1 MRHSRLHRG
10 LKADLPS
17 SLSYGEVYFCTDTLQ
32 VYLGL
37 ANNSVVEVRDKQ
49 VLQEISNIKGDIT
62 SKNNGLISKIN
73 ALTTTINNN
82 KSDGDNKHNALAQTV
97 ADNKTAIDNKV
108 NDLTGVVNANK
119 SAIEHTVSELTGTVN
134 ANKTDANNKI
144 NALTGTVNANKSDA
158 DNKHNS
164 LTQTVT
170 DNRAYGERTYVKRA
184 DYLNGDIDF
193 NNVTTPG
200 MYYVIGGNHAN
211 KPPTL
216 ANGKGGMLIV
226 SSYATNTK
234 GIIQTFTDEVHG
246 VTSTRVLPYGASTWG
261 SWNTHY
267 SVNSKPTP
275 NDLGA
280 RPASWVPSWNDVTGK
295 PSTFPPSSHNH
306 DSAYLGKTATAT
318 NSDKLFGYGRY
329 LGQSQGGSFGIPVV
343 GQDGVIEIG
352 HFIDFH
358 LPNSSKDFDARMN
371 LSDDAQ
377 SILFNNKQM
386 LLKGQAV
393 PSDIGALPNVNGA
406 SANAKSLNSLAWEV
420 GTDPNKKITMG
431 VGSSDVY
438 IKNTHTQQ
446 YLQLRDD
453 GKFAYNGNL
462 VYHTGNKPTPSDI
475 GALANS
481 DVSSEY
487 DANKVVRRNGDGDI
501 KGRLFRANYQDDTY
515 MNGALAFRTNSHDDN
530 YTRYCNNPI
539 AVNDWL
545 GSSTGRGRL
554 DVGVDLNTI
563 TKNGVYEL
571 NEISKSPNGIQGL
584 YDWGVLVVLN
594 STARM
599 AQIYY
604 PHQTQNNKGIPYIRV
619 RNADIW
625 TPWRPFTQGLNWND
639 VQGKPSTFTPS
650 SHTHPYLPYTHYTTV
665 QDLNNLKTSGVYSI
679 QVANNTN
686 APTTHNGI
694 VIVNFDVGTPFQIW
708 IPDSNN
714 TFYRR
719 TYNHSNNTWGG
730 WSNTL
735 SLNIQGNSSTATKLQ
750 TARSINGTN
759 FDGTGN
765 ITTSYWG
772 TARNIQI
779 GNTTKSVNG
788 SSNVSW
794 SLSEI
799 GASPSNHNHDGV
811 YVKGSNIALSVS
823 NEVLNSSALSTSRK
837 QLISGSVD
845 KVYVGNT
852 SAKLILET
860 SETPQVRMRDNYYP
874 IYHTGNKPSWNDV
887 QGKPSTFAPSSHD
900 HPYLA
905 WGNNLIDC
913 RQPNDFAGLAKPNN
927 VNIETW
933 YGFSITNR
941 CASDIPAGGV
951 AFSVNARNGMVW
963 TKGDIYARGDQRVYH
978 TGFKPTP
985 AEIGAVNLNQGIG
998 NQLMNVVSGDLD
1010 NMNTTCFVYSNSS
1023 ASGKPTGQ
1031 DHALMQ
1037 MVYNDKWKTQLAQ
1050 DWRTNKIYIRAKK
1063 DGTWM
1068 SWAELY
1074 STNSKPSPQDIGASP
1089 SNHNHDGSYLPLR
1102 GGTLTGGVSFNA
1114 DNLGINFFDGAKI
1127 YKKSADGLT
1136 LHSHDD
1142 DQGIRIE
1149 DKSGNELMRVAKN
1162 KQLSFKGT
1170 NITLDDS
1177 NSVLWR
1183 GYHHM
1188 TKAETVTPSKKLS
1201 QCLRGWVLVWSDWD
1215 DGVPGGNN
1223 FNINYS
1229 YIPKNT
1235 MFNTGTNTNFALS
1248 CGEYAN
1254 GFANKTLYI
1263 FDDKI
1268 TGHDSNKDKAN
1279 NPNSYDIV
1287 LRAVLEY

>member
-62 SKNNGLISKIN
+62 SKNNDLISKIN
-73 ALTTTINNN
+73 ALTTTVNNN

-184 DYLNGDIDF
+184 DYLNRDIDF

-216 ANGKGGMLIV
+216 ANGKGGMLII

-280 RPASWVPSWNDVTGK
+280 YTKNEVDTRDTNTLNSAKSYTNSEVAKKLSLTGGTLTGKLKVVAENGQIEAQKGDNIAVFGTSATTGEYLFGGRLSSYTNDFVQTYMRIGTNKLQYFNGSSTYDIYHTGHKPSASDVGARPASWVPSWNDVTGK

-318 NSDKLFGYGRY
+318 NSDKLFGYGQYTGRT
-329 LGQSQGGSFGIPVV
+329 QRGSFGIPVV
-343 GQDGVIEIG
+343 GSDGVMEIG
-352 HFIDFH
+352 QYLDFH
-358 LPNSSKDFDARMN
+358 LGNNNNDYDARLQM
-371 LSDDAQ
+371 SGDTQ
-377 SILFNNKQM
+377 SLVFNDKKV

-393 PSDIGALPNVNGA
+393 PSDIGASPSNHNHDSAYLGKTAKAESAKVADSVAWNNVSGRPTELKDFGAEITNSSDINTTNSDKVWGLRSGSTTSNRPRDWVTIMNLGVVGGNSNGQ
-406 SANAKSLNSLAWEV
+406 LAWNYDGAELDLRFRNRHD
-420 GTDPNKKITMG
+420 TD
-431 VGSSDVY
+431 
-438 IKNTHTQQ
+438 
-446 YLQLRDD
+446 
-453 GKFAYNGNL
+453 GNYGAWRQI
-462 VYHTGNKPTPSDI
+462 YHTGFKPS
-475 GALANS
+475 
-481 DVSSEY
+481 
-487 DANKVVRRNGDGDI
+487 
-501 KGRLFRANYQDDTY
+501 
-515 MNGALAFRTNSHDDN
+515 
-530 YTRYCNNPI
+530 
-539 AVNDWL
+539 
-545 GSSTGRGRL
+545 
-554 DVGVDLNTI
+554 
-563 TKNGVYEL
+563 
-571 NEISKSPNGIQGL
+571 
-584 YDWGVLVVLN
+584 
-594 STARM
+594 
-599 AQIYY
+599 
-604 PHQTQNNKGIPYIRV
+604 
-619 RNADIW
+619 
-625 TPWRPFTQGLNWND
+625 WND
-639 VQGKPSTFTPS
+639 IQGKPSTFTPS

-714 TFYRR
+714 IFYKR
-719 TYNHSNNTWGG
+719 TYNYSNNTWGG

-735 SLNIQGNSSTATKLQ
+735 SLDIQGNSSTATKLQ

-823 NEVLNSSALSTSRK
+823 NDVLNSSALSTSRK
-837 QLISGSVD
+837 QLIAGSTD

-860 SETPQVRMRDNYYP
+860 SETPQVRMSDNYYP

-978 TGFKPTP
+978 TGFKP
-985 AEIGAVNLNQGIG
+985 
-998 NQLMNVVSGDLD
+998 S
-1010 NMNTTCFVYSNSS
+1010 
-1023 ASGKPTGQ
+1023 
-1031 DHALMQ
+1031 
-1037 MVYNDKWKTQLAQ
+1037 
-1050 DWRTNKIYIRAKK
+1050 
-1063 DGTWM
+1063 
-1068 SWAELY
+1068 
-1074 STNSKPSPQDIGASP
+1074 PSDIGASP
-1089 SNHNHDGSYLPLR
+1089 SNHNHNGTYLKQVVGATNESYVLDKKFIEIGDSSTKVHVGRGSTDVYVQNTVSNKYFALKDDGRLLYNDMN
-1102 GGTLTGGVSFNA
+1102 V
-1114 DNLGINFFDGAKI
+1114 
-1127 YKKSADGLT
+1127 
-1136 LHSHDD
+1136 
-1142 DQGIRIE
+1142 
-1149 DKSGNELMRVAKN
+1149 
-1162 KQLSFKGT
+1162 
-1170 NITLDDS
+1170 TLDDP
-1177 NSVLWR
+1177 NTVLWK

-1188 TKAETVTPSKKLS
+1188 AKSETVTPSKLLNKCS
-1201 QCLRGWVLVWSDWD
+1201 RGWVLVWSDWD
-1215 DGVPGGNN
+1215 DGVAGGNN
-1223 FNINYS
+1223 YNINYS

-1235 MFNTGTNTNFALS
+1235 MFNTGTNTCFALS
-1248 CGEYAN
+1248 CGESSNA
-1254 GFANKTLYI
+1254 FANKTLYI
-1263 FDDKI
+1263 FNDRI

>member
-62 SKNNGLISKIN
+62 SKNNDLISKIN
-73 ALTTTINNN
+73 ALTTTVNNN

-246 VTSTRVLPYGASTWG
+246 VTSTRVLPYGTSTWG

-280 RPASWVPSWNDVTGK
+280 YTKNEVDTRDTNTLNSAKSYTNSEVAKKLSLTGGVMTGLLQTPNATMGIKLGDDSLIGDGNIANQMLLQGGEDSTQGGITFGSGKDTNIYRGDANLLKTDDTFNAVGGLQWNGQSLDNRYVKGNNIKLSVSNDVLNSSVLTTSNKQLLAGSSDRVYLGNSNTKLSILSSINPEIMIGTTSYNLYHTGNK
-295 PSTFPPSSHNH
+295 PTPADIGASPSNHNH

-358 LPNSSKDFDARMN
+358 LPHSSKDFDARMN

-393 PSDIGALPNVNGA
+393 PSDIGALPDVNGT
-406 SANAKSLNSLAWEV
+406 SANTKSLNSLAWEV

-487 DANKVVRRNGDGDI
+487 DANKVVRRNGVGDI
-501 KGRLFRANYQDDTY
+501 QGRLFRANYQDESY
-515 MNGALAFRTNSHDDN
+515 MNGALAFRTNSNGDN

-604 PHQTQNNKGIPYIRV
+604 PHQTQNNNGIPYIRV

-639 VQGKPSTFTPS
+639 VQGKPSTFPPS
-650 SHTHPYLPYTHYTTV
+650 S
-665 QDLNNLKTSGVYSI
+665 
-679 QVANNTN
+679 
-686 APTTHNGI
+686 
-694 VIVNFDVGTPFQIW
+694 
-708 IPDSNN
+708 
-714 TFYRR
+714 
-719 TYNHSNNTWGG
+719 
-730 WSNTL
+730 
-735 SLNIQGNSSTATKLQ
+735 
-750 TARSINGTN
+750 
-759 FDGTGN
+759 
-765 ITTSYWG
+765 
-772 TARNIQI
+772 
-779 GNTTKSVNG
+779 
-788 SSNVSW
+788 
-794 SLSEI
+794 
-799 GASPSNHNHDGV
+799 HNHDGV

-823 NEVLNSSALSTSRK
+823 NDVLNSSALSTSRK
-837 QLISGSVD
+837 QLIAGSID
-845 KVYVGNT
+845 KVYAGNT

-860 SETPQVRMRDNYYP
+860 SETPQVRMGNDNYYP
-874 IYHTGNKPSWNDV
+874 IYHTGNKPS
-887 QGKPSTFAPSSHD
+887 PS
-900 HPYLA
+900 
-905 WGNNLIDC
+905 
-913 RQPNDFAGLAKPNN
+913 
-927 VNIETW
+927 
-933 YGFSITNR
+933 
-941 CASDIPAGGV
+941 
-951 AFSVNARNGMVW
+951 
-963 TKGDIYARGDQRVYH
+963 
-978 TGFKPTP
+978 
-985 AEIGAVNLNQGIG
+985 
-998 NQLMNVVSGDLD
+998 
-1010 NMNTTCFVYSNSS
+1010 
-1023 ASGKPTGQ
+1023 
-1031 DHALMQ
+1031 
-1037 MVYNDKWKTQLAQ
+1037 
-1050 DWRTNKIYIRAKK
+1050 
-1063 DGTWM
+1063 
-1068 SWAELY
+1068 
-1074 STNSKPSPQDIGASP
+1074 DIGASP
-1089 SNHNHDGSYLPLR
+1089 SNHNHDGSYLPLW
-1102 GGTLTGGVSFNA
+1102 GGTLTGEVSFNA
-1114 DNLGINFFDGAKI
+1114 DNLGIDFFDGAKI

-1136 LHSHDD
+1136 LHSHSD

-1149 DKSGNELMRVAKN
+1149 DASGNELMRVAKN
-1162 KQLSFKGT
+1162 RQLSFKGT

-1188 TKAETVTPSKKLS
+1188 IKAETITPSKKLS

-1287 LRAVLEY
+1287 IRAVLEF